1 VTHSSN
7 RKPER
12 IDTLIGKVLEAA
24 TGGAPPPPES
34 IAAITKWSQAA
45 GERLAAHSRATGL
58 RAGKLHVEV
67 RSPVWKQEL
76 MLSRRKIIS
85 NINRLLGERLVADIV
100 FTVRD
105 WIDGQG
111 SGE

>member
-1 VTHSSN
+1 VARSSN
-7 RKPER
+7 HRPEK

-34 IAAITKWSQAA
+34 ILAITNWRQAV
-45 GERLAAHSRATGL
+45 GERLACNSRAVGL
-58 RAGKLHVEV
+58 RVGKLHVEV

-76 MLSRRKIIS
+76 MLSRRTIIS
-85 NINRLLGERLVADIV
+85 NMNRLLGERLVADIV

-105 WIDGQG
+105 WIDG
-111 SGE
+111 